1 MKNIIFI
8 SMLNIWSMDNKKGAP
23 SFFKTLEGY
32 YNNGWNISIIC
43 PKTTEDSIKS
53 SNDFSGIKI
62 YSFKQI
68 FAPFRKIPK
77 LGFVF
82 SLLNIKHSELMFYF
96 LAKKAFFA
104 CNQAGI
110 VYAYEVH
117 GVKPGK
123 KLSKKYNLPLIT
135 RFQGT
140 ILEPIKST
148 IINRVFNY
156 PHFNALSEDADVLI
170 MTNDGTKGDVVLKR
184 LNNNSKKVL
193 FWRNGVDLLHKKLEY
208 SENEL
213 IDLKKSL
220 GIDVGEKVFL
230 TVSRLAP
237 WKKVDRAIVGFAKH
251 HVQTKN
257 TKLVI
262 VGEGPERKRLEDL
275 CSKLNI
281 SNEVI
286 FVGAI
291 PHRDIAKYMM
301 MANVFLSLYDLS
313 NVGNPLLEAMI
324 CAKPI
329 ITINTGDTKSIIQNN
344 HNGIL
349 LELENID
356 QLPTFMSKLI
366 QDESFSK
373 TIGLAAEKFAR
384 ENFWTWEDRINV
396 ELIEI
401 NKLYEKWSYQS

>member
-32 YNNGWNISIIC
+32 YNDGWNISIIC
-43 PKTTEDSIKS
+43 PKSTEDSIKS
-53 SNDFSGIKI
+53 SNDFEGIRM
-62 YSFKQI
+62 YSFKQL

-77 LGFVF
+77 LGFLF
-82 SLLNIKHSELMFYF
+82 SLLNIKHSELMFYL
-96 LAKKAFFA
+96 LAKKALFEFD
-104 CNQAGI
+104 QVGV

-123 KLSKKYNLPLIT
+123 KLSGKYGLPFIT

-140 ILEPIKST
+140 ILEPIKRT
-148 IINRVFNY
+148 IVNRVFNY
-156 PHFNALSEDADVLI
+156 PHFSALSESADVLI
-170 MTNDGTKGDVVLKR
+170 MTNDGTKGDLVLER
-184 LNNNSKKVL
+184 LNNKSKKVF
-193 FWRNGVDLLHKKLEY
+193 FWRNGVDLLHRNLEY
-208 SENEL
+208 SENDL

-220 GIDVGEKVFL
+220 GIGVDEKVFL

-251 HVQTKN
+251 QTHTKKS
-257 TKLVI
+257 KLVI
-262 VGEGPERKRLEDL
+262 VGDGPERKRLGDL

-281 SNEVI
+281 STKVI
-286 FVGAI
+286 FAGAI
-291 PHRDIAKYMM
+291 PHEDIAKYMM

-344 HNGIL
+344 HNGVL

-356 QLPTFMSKLI
+356 QLPLFMSKLI
-366 QDESFSK
+366 QDQSFSK
-373 TIGLAAEKFAR
+373 TIGIAAERFAR
-384 ENFWTWEDRINV
+384 DNFWTWEDRINV
-396 ELIEI
+396 ELVEI
-401 NKLYEKWSYQS
+401 NKLNENWNYQS